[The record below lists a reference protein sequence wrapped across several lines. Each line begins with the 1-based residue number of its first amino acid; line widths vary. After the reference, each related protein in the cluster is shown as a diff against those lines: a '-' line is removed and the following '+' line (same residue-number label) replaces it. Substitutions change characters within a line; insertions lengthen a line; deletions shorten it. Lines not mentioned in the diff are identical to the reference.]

1 VQEMDLNEKELFQ
14 LIDDDFSEELEVI
27 CEKNIS

>member
-14 LIDDDFSEELEVI
+14 LIDDDFTEELEVI